1 MSEFWL
7 VLGKPCPASL
17 ALVSACRALAEERGL
32 CLCVLRIAPEPAPA
46 EIPALAAAG
55 AERIVRIRADLTDA
69 NALRPVVEILAALVR
84 ERKPEAVIFEN
95 SGALAAAGP
104 SLAAALDCGITADC
118 TGLRWD
124 RELGL
129 IQIRPAF
136 GDWLTAENCSLTLPC
151 LASVRPNALRGEY
164 PRNPSTEI
172 PVETLDVERGEARFR
187 LLRLL
192 RTSGNEPGLDK
203 AELIFSGGLG
213 MGTAGGFTLLHE
225 LAALTGGAVGASRAA
240 VAAGLAPGAR
250 QVGQTGTVVRPR
262 VYVAFGISG
271 AVQHLSGIM
280 GAGTIVSVNTDPH
293 AAIRAYSDLFIC
305 CDCVGFAEQLRD
317 AVKKEKPL

>member
-1 MSEFWL
+1 MSGFWL
-7 VLGKPCPASL
+7 VLGEPCPASL
-17 ALVSACRALAEERGL
+17 ALVCACRALAKERGL

-46 EIPALAAAG
+46 EIPLLAAAG
-55 AERIVRIRADLTDA
+55 AERVIRIRADLGDP
-69 NALRPVVEILAALVR
+69 NALRPVTERLAALVR
-84 ERKPEAVIFEN
+84 ERTPVTVIFEN
-95 SGALAAAGP
+95 SGTLAAVGP

-124 RELGL
+124 GELGL

-151 LASVRPNALRGEY
+151 LASVRPNVLRGER
-164 PRNPSTEI
+164 PRNISAEI
-172 PVETLDVERGEARFR
+172 PVETLDTERSEAHFR

-192 RTSGNEPGLDK
+192 RTSGDEPGLDK

-213 MGTAGGFTLLHE
+213 MGTAESFALLHE

-240 VAAGLAPGAR
+240 VAAGLAPAVR
-250 QVGQTGTVVRPR
+250 QIGQTGTVVRPR

-271 AVQHLSGIM
+271 AVQHLSGIV
-280 GAGTIVSVNTDPH
+280 GAGTIAAVNTDPH

-305 CDCVGFAEQLRD
+305 CECVGFAEQLRD
-317 AVKKEKPL
+317 ALKKEKPL

>member
-1 MSEFWL
+1 MSGFWL
-7 VLGKPCPASL
+7 VLGEPCPASL
-17 ALVSACRALAEERGL
+17 SLVSACRTLAEERGL
-32 CLCVLRIAPEPAPA
+32 RLCVLRIAPEPAPA
-46 EIPALAAAG
+46 EISVLAAAG
-55 AERIVRIRADLTDA
+55 AAHVVQIRGDLGDF
-69 NALRPVVEILAALVR
+69 NALRPVTERLAALVR
-84 ERKPEAVIFEN
+84 ERSPAAVIFEN
-95 SGALAAAGP
+95 SGPLAAVGP

-124 RELGL
+124 VELGL

-151 LASVRPNALRGEY
+151 LASVRPNVLRGEH
-164 PRNPSTEI
+164 PQNFSAEI
-172 PVETLDVERGEARFR
+172 PVEMLDTERGEAHFR

-192 RTSGNEPGLDK
+192 RTDGDEPGLDK

-213 MGTAGGFTLLHE
+213 MGAAGSFALLHE

-240 VAAGLAPGAR
+240 VAAGLASGAR

-271 AVQHLSGIM
+271 AVQHMSGIM
-280 GAGTIVSVNTDPH
+280 GAGTIIAVNTDPH
-293 AAIRAYSDLFIC
+293 AAIRAFSDLFIC

-317 AVKKEKPL
+317 VLKKEKPL